1 MKGVKTLI
9 TIYKGLKNLAE
20 RNNTINALVIA
31 AKVACKSID
40 FIDVTPDYQ
49 TCKHKDN
56 ACTDKP
62 REKIISFKILRGQYH
77 PHHKLKVYRDS
88 MNNGVSLYISEIGI
102 LGTTSLIVRL

>member
-9 TIYKGLKNLAE
+9 TIYTGLKNLAE

-49 TCKHKDN
+49 TCKHAKTMLALTNQEKKSFHSRSCEDN
-56 ACTDKP
+56 ITP
-62 REKIISFKILRGQYH
+62 IT
-77 PHHKLKVYRDS
+77 
-88 MNNGVSLYISEIGI
+88 N
-102 LGTTSLIVRL
+102 

>member
-9 TIYKGLKNLAE
+9 TIYTGLKNLAE

-31 AKVACKSID
+31 ANVACKSID

-49 TCKHKDN
+49 TCKHEDN

-62 REKIISFKILRGQYH
+62 EEKNHFIQDLARTISPPSQIESV
-77 PHHKLKVYRDS
+77 P
-88 MNNGVSLYISEIGI
+88 
-102 LGTTSLIVRL
+102 RLHE

>member
-9 TIYKGLKNLAE
+9 TIHTGLKNLAE
-20 RNNTINALVIA
+20 RNNTINALVTA

-40 FIDVTPDYQ
+40 FIEVTPDNQ
-49 TCKHKDN
+49 TCTYKDN

-62 REKIISFKILRGQYH
+62 KEKIISFKILRGQYD

-102 LGTTSLIVRL
+102 LGTTSPIVQL

>member
-9 TIYKGLKNLAE
+9 TIHTGLKNLAE
-20 RNNTINALVIA
+20 RNNTINALVTA

-40 FIDVTPDYQ
+40 FIEVTPDYQ
-49 TCKHKDN
+49 TCTYKDN

-62 REKIISFKILRGQYH
+62 KEKIISFKILRGQYH

-102 LGTTSLIVRL
+102 LGTTSPIVQL

>member
-9 TIYKGLKNLAE
+9 TIYTGLKNLAE

-31 AKVACKSID
+31 AKVAFKSID

-49 TCKHKDN
+49 TDN

-77 PHHKLKVYRDS
+77 PHHKLKVYLDS

>member
-9 TIYKGLKNLAE
+9 TIHTGLKNLAE
-20 RNNTINALVIA
+20 RNNTINALVTA

-40 FIDVTPDYQ
+40 FIEVTPDYQ
-49 TCKHKDN
+49 TCTYKDN

-62 REKIISFKILRGQYH
+62 KEKIISFKILRGQYH
-77 PHHKLKVYRDS
+77 LHHKLKVYRDS

-102 LGTTSLIVRL
+102 LGTTSPIVQL

>member
-9 TIYKGLKNLAE
+9 TIHTGLKNLAE
-20 RNNTINALVIA
+20 RNNTINALVTA

-40 FIDVTPDYQ
+40 FIEVTPDYQ
-49 TCKHKDN
+49 TCTYKDN

-62 REKIISFKILRGQYH
+62 KEKIISFKILWGQYH

-102 LGTTSLIVRL
+102 LGTTSPIVQL

>member
-9 TIYKGLKNLAE
+9 TIYTGLKNLAE

-49 TCKHKDN
+49 TCKHKEN
-56 ACTDKP
+56 EPKK
-62 REKIISFKILRGQYH
+62 EIISFKIL
-77 PHHKLKVYRDS
+77 
-88 MNNGVSLYISEIGI
+88 
-102 LGTTSLIVRL
+102 

>member
-9 TIYKGLKNLAE
+9 TIHAGLKNLAE
-20 RNNTINALVIA
+20 RNNTINALVTA

-40 FIDVTPDYQ
+40 FIEVTPDYQ
-49 TCKHKDN
+49 TCTYKDN

-62 REKIISFKILRGQYH
+62 KEKIISFKILRGQYH

-102 LGTTSLIVRL
+102 LGTTSPIVQL